1 MYATPTPPRDPEA
14 EAARLTFLARYDA
27 ATAKTYRV
35 ALDRLFAWCDDYGI
49 APLDATR
56 AHLELFRHHLSDEV
70 GLKNSTV
77 YGYLSVAATYF
88 RLAHADGRI
97 DRDPTIMLR
106 KPKVYYDDDRLD
118 KLSSHDLEKL
128 ILHATR
134 TSPSRGALVM
144 LMGVMALRVSE
155 ACNVRIEDM
164 AGYKHGH
171 RVLRLVGKGGK
182 PATMAIPPLVFRT
195 LDAAAGERTEGFLI
209 TTRTGRQASRH
220 DAYRWIQTL
229 ARQVGLGE
237 IHPHLLRHTSLTAAL
252 DAGASYREVQDMG
265 RWSSGRML
273 PRYDRNRHNLDRSAT
288 YRVAAHLSGI
298 ADALDQ
304 AA

>member
-1 MYATPTPPRDPEA
+1 MFKAIPARAAET

-27 ATAKTYRV
+27 DTARTYRV
-35 ALDRLFAWCDDYGI
+35 ALERLFTWCDDYGI
-49 APLDATR
+49 DPLAATR
-56 AHLELFRHHLSDEV
+56 AHLELFSHHLSDVEQ
-70 GLKNSTV
+70 LKNSTV
-77 YGYLSVAATYF
+77 YGYLSVVSTFY
-88 RLAHADGRI
+88 RLAIADGRI
-97 DRDPTIMLR
+97 THDPTVMLR

-118 KLSSHDLEKL
+118 RLSSHDLEKL
-128 ILHATR
+128 ILHACR
-134 TSPSRGALVM
+134 RSPQRGALVM

-155 ACNVRIEDM
+155 ACAVRVEDI

-182 PATMAIPPLVFRT
+182 PALMAIPPLVFRT
-195 LDAAAGERTEGFLI
+195 LDEAAGDRTEGYLI
-209 TTRTGRQASRH
+209 TTRTGRKPTRH
-220 DAYRWIQTL
+220 DAYRWIATL
-229 ARQVGLGE
+229 GRQCGLGDL
-237 IHPHLLRHTSLTAAL
+237 HPHLLRHTALTSAL

-265 RWSSGRML
+265 RWSSGRMI

-298 ADALDQ
+298 ADALD